1 MVNQSPTPPLKSPS
15 RSSNPQTRHDAL
27 RAAAES
33 DLITFIRLVAPHRV
47 LGSIHEELI
56 GWWTRQDAKSHQLV
70 LLPRDHAKSAMLA
83 YRVAWEITRDPA
95 IRVLYISSTSN
106 LAEKQLKM
114 IKDILTSKIYRR
126 YWPLMINEDEG
137 KREKWTNSEIS
148 VDHPRRKA
156 EGVRDP
162 TVFTGGLTTSLT
174 GLHCDIACLDD
185 VVVQENAYTGDGRE
199 KVTSQYSL
207 LASIEAADAMEWVV
221 GTRYHP
227 KDLYSDLLEMNEELY
242 NEEGD
247 LLNEE
252 PVYESFVRTVEDI
265 GNGSGEFLWPRQ
277 QRSYDGKYFGFN
289 QQILAK
295 KKAQYL
301 DKTQFFAQYYNDPN
315 RYESSLIGS
324 ECFQYYDK
332 SRVVNTNGRVTYGG
346 RPLSVFAA
354 MDFAYT
360 LGKKSDYTAIVVV
373 GIDASGFIY
382 VLDVVRFKT
391 AKISEMFERLLE
403 THVRWDFRK
412 VRMESTAA
420 QSAIVRELKDQY
432 IRPNALALAVEEYKP
447 NRSEGSKEER
457 INAILQ
463 PRYENRTIWHYKGGA
478 CQMLEEELINR
489 HPPHDDIKDALANAV
504 TIAIPPRKLKEQ
516 TVTSNVI
523 YSPRFGGVGF

>member
-1 MVNQSPTPPLKSPS
+1 MAQPRPLT
-15 RSSNPQTRHDAL
+15 RSQLAQTRHEAL
-27 RAAAES
+27 RQAAEA
-33 DLITFIRLVAPHRV
+33 DLITFIKLVAPHRV

-56 GWWTRQDAKSHQLV
+56 GWWTRSDAKSHQLV
-70 LLPRDHAKSAMLA
+70 LLPRDHAKSALLA
-83 YRVAWEITRDPA
+83 YRVAWEITRDPS

-126 YWPLMINEDEG
+126 YWPDMVNEEEG

-185 VVVQENAYTGDGRE
+185 VVVQENAYTEDGRE
-199 KVTSQYSL
+199 KVKSQYSL
-207 LASIEAADAMEWVV
+207 LASIESADAREWVV

-227 KDLYSDLLEMNEELY
+227 KDLYSDLLDMEEEMY
-242 NEEGD
+242 DEEGN
-247 LLNEE
+247 LVSSE
-252 PVYESFVRTVEDI
+252 PVYESFIRTVEDR
-265 GNGSGEFLWPRQ
+265 GDGTGEFLWPRQ
-277 QRSYDGKYFGFN
+277 QRTYDGKWFGFS
-289 QQILAK
+289 QSILAK

-315 RYESSLIGS
+315 RYEASLIS
-324 ECFQYYDK
+324 PECFQYYDK
-332 SRVVNTNGRVTYGG
+332 TRVVNTNGRVTYSGK
-346 RPLSVFAA
+346 PLSVYAA

-360 LGKKSDYTAIVVV
+360 LSKGADYTAIVVI
-373 GIDASGFIY
+373 GIDSGGFIY
-382 VLDVVRFKT
+382 VLDVIRFKT
-391 AKISEMFERLLE
+391 DKVSEMFDRLLE
-403 THVRWDFRK
+403 AHVRWDFRK
-412 VRMESTAA
+412 VRMEATAA
-420 QSAIVRELKDQY
+420 QSVIVRELKDQY
-432 IRPNALALAVEEYKP
+432 IRPNGLSLAVEEYKP
-447 NRSEGSKEER
+447 TRADGSKEER

-463 PRYENRTIWHYKGGA
+463 PRYENRSIWHYKGGA
-478 CQMLEEELINR
+478 CQMLEEELVNR

-504 TIAIPPRKLKEQ
+504 SIAVPPRKLKEKP
-516 TVTSNVI
+516 VTSNII